1 MADKENP
8 HFREIFWFCV
18 GIVAI
23 GFGYIF
29 YVTVATIPDKNQRT
43 VDTVVG
49 FALGS
54 MVMSAIGY
62 LLGGNPAANKKSTS
76 VIPENSET
84 TITATT
90 TTKTEDTDSEI
101 TTNT

>member
-1 MADKENP
+1 MADQNNP

-18 GIVAI
+18 FIVFL

-29 YVTVATIPDKNQRT
+29 YVTVFEIPDKNQRT

-54 MVMSAIGY
+54 MVMSAVGY
-62 LLGGNPAANKKSTS
+62 LLGGNPAAQKPKPPDTNVEQMDVAADNVNIDNK
-76 VIPENSET
+76 
-84 TITATT
+84 
-90 TTKTEDTDSEI
+90 
-101 TTNT
+101 